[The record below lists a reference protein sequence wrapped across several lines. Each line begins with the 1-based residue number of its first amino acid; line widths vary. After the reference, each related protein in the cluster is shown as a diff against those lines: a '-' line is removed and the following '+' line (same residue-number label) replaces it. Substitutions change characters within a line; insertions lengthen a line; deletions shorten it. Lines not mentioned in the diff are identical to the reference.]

1 MGVKLYLIVILI
13 SISLTISDID
23 IFSCDYCHSYIF
35 FGVM

>member
-13 SISLTISDID
+13 CISLMISDID
-23 IFSCDYCHSYIF
+23 IFSCDYYCSYIF